1 MAKSVIRLTP
11 EEAKRRREKI
21 YISSTLSGMGRR
33 QNKFL
38 DTYGSDYLSQY
49 RTQDELD
56 RYYAD
61 MAARAEDARLLR
73 YYTAAYGDEESKKS
87 LPDLDE
93 TIRGYDRVLSG
104 KDQIMK
110 FHGSFPDS
118 AAFDKQMSYYDF
130 DIEGAQK
137 RIAQL
142 RADNLKNVIDPKA
155 ASLVEEEIA
164 TLESDIRNATELQK
178 FLKLSESNEPTEMEQ
193 LAAEF
198 ARKNGMIPNI
208 PNPSFEKIQFELEQ
222 YLANATLENIDS
234 AYMMVG
240 PFGAQLSP
248 LIEQRRAYLR
258 GQENPFLSSAA
269 SVGMAPITAID
280 SAVSLAHGNASRL
293 SDRVSAMR
301 AGVSADFGEV
311 GKFFYNTVMS
321 GLDSIVGGLISIGTG
336 LPLGEIMLG
345 LNAAGS
351 AFSESK
357 EKGMSDERAL
367 STAIVAGVAESL
379 FEHWTIG
386 NMKFFQPTNAKTFKA
401 LVSDVG
407 KSMFTNFTE
416 EAATELTNIL
426 YDTFVN
432 TDFSDYQRM
441 IDESVAKGI
450 PVSEAKKE
458 AAKSFALQIGEAG
471 LSGAIMGAGFSAL
484 EMGTGA
490 IASQYNNNQSYQKI
504 GSEIRNTADAD
515 RILAEYVENAKKS
528 GGKAAKAAAGY
539 EKIEPRL
546 DVKEKKKNVAA
557 GKLVTE
563 AAKAKFMSESRK
575 NATENLEDTHKKAEA
590 SASNAKTAVDLADAG
605 RKSRPKIVSIEGSE
619 LSDIKVEIDG
629 EQKTAADITFEEE
642 TNYPLLYAYAPML
655 GSVHAA
661 NEFIQRYGGQKDI
674 HRYFDDFMYYQL
686 MGEAAGA
693 GKWESILKA
702 KRPGV
707 VLDVPDMYAAM
718 QTGLEIRDAA
728 RKQKTEDAKKI
739 AQEWKRLGG
748 TEKSGKLDTT
758 ELRTYSMDEHQASV
772 VEFARVL
779 TEAFGF
785 NITFYATKKG
795 ERSRGDGYFDA
806 KTNTIHLDIEAGI
819 NEGSSYSAINSALL
833 STLSHEIVHSMAV
846 NTPEQYGALRDFL
859 VDWYAKQGDDFEAKV
874 LDLMDEQGL
883 EREDAIEE
891 LIALTCEDLLYSS
904 DALTEAMKEFYKK
917 DEKAAKTFLDKLK
930 EILEKILAFFNFAQK
945 NRSAEASALEEGG
958 KKVIMEAQKRFDAA
972 LLAIREA
979 NMANNAITEM
989 DGLDT
994 EAVTVSEDG
1003 TIKLRQRQYRET
1015 GRETLSEYLTE
1026 QYGADMAESMIFTI
1040 DNIYDIVDQIQE
1052 ENPDLQIFSRWQET
1066 ETELDEEGKPI
1077 FTTNIQNGD
1086 YPLNQDFSRVCKK
1099 RRQLDAVLN
1108 WLAAKDDFDVAYLTK
1123 DDYRKINEA
1132 ISSHGYEVAC
1142 ALCFVDAK
1150 RFRQSEW
1157 ADSFAQT
1164 WNDIL
1169 TSIVAPGTELT
1180 PFNFATDTPN
1190 MNDDGIEIDGSRSVT
1205 YRKWSHG
1212 KEDVKNRRSY
1222 KSFDYMLQKEGGK
1235 YVEGNTNVR
1244 HIAELIRDNPQLR
1257 HTFRGADII
1266 SSKGFDTIQRLAPSV
1281 RQILNGWG
1289 GTSAPKT
1296 SSLDAGYDN
1305 SILNISGY
1313 NKEAAFSVGGVRM
1326 NSFSDFIAHMF
1337 FDYAQA
1343 FADLYAKG
1351 LPMQAYSKELDFF
1364 RLFGKT
1370 GGKLNMSGIPAPRD
1384 GNKST
1389 WNVEKRFAGLNVDKV
1404 SEALGKPINKLTVE
1418 DCLNNLDLC
1427 EYVWAKESIDI
1438 KKATLLQSG
1447 ILYDKFSDAK
1457 IDRCYAL
1464 IQEGKMDEALSA
1476 AGDNVDTAYA
1486 ENIGIIVVGVSE
1498 PHIRK
1503 MLRDPTIRMVIPYH
1517 KSGLNPQI
1525 ARSLGIYAFVDYT
1538 GIQSTRVQMKDGSIM
1553 NLSSASDIK
1562 NAIGGDFK
1570 FYDYFGKTIDGVLY
1584 DGKRT
1589 AQKYLEWCEENS
1601 TDEYTIIPKFK
1612 DSKLGDF
1619 TTEENYYKLLEDFDC
1634 YNTLTGEHA
1643 PQNAVYFGEGA
1654 LPDDYKD
1661 VLVRALK
1668 AEQKVSDDF
1677 RAELDGTSLRE
1688 EILDIVRKRGYQGDK
1703 YRIRKVGK
1711 DDVVWIEDKVILDK
1725 NIPTYQ
1731 AVANYLASHIGEVYT
1746 IIQSGQKVYLGKDLP
1761 GEYTQ
1766 SKYTQKILRIPSLIH
1781 AKNRAVSNLGE
1792 MIEIATKRR
1801 WTKDKGSGK
1810 KDARYGV
1817 YKYKTTFAF
1826 PVYKLGTFEKA
1837 KAFNATLVIINSSDG
1852 KKYLYDVVSI
1862 RENTFVSVELSKR
1875 ESMLAKK
1882 QVQNE
1887 GVSKD
1892 IIPQKTDLSRG
1903 NEKNIKNRLRKQ
1915 TPEANEVLQAIF
1927 EEDPDLVGY
1936 ADHKRELKKYKKLM
1950 DDREVNLEKIADL
1963 DDEILTLKSERK
1975 QSGKGTRMYELTSKR
1990 DILEKDVNELQRRM
2004 FEMEA
2009 KELNKVIKRKTT
2021 LVAAKARKEANE
2033 KAREKSKERT
2043 ENIAKRKYI
2052 NRVQERAKDMMDLL
2066 EKNSQ
2071 KEHIPDAIKEPIAD
2085 FLDSLNFASK
2095 RSTEGG
2101 AKTKKEI
2108 RLDEK
2113 MERVKEALEGKEF
2126 HSELNLPPE
2135 FMEEFDALVKTV
2147 RDIATHSTDMG
2158 GFTLEAMTSEELK
2171 DLNRMLIILKKSVNQ
2186 MNALIV
2192 NARFANAKAAAE
2204 DSILAFGEQSEKGG
2218 IHGKSNAASDFLNY
2232 DNITPV
2238 FFFERMG
2245 EAAYSMFE
2253 SIVDGQ
2259 NMMARLA
2266 DQLLKDSKKMFSEK
2280 EVQAWRKDIRHLT
2293 VQGKDVYISI
2303 PQIMYLYAMQKR
2315 EQSYSHIHGAGIV
2328 VEDQD
2333 KSLIDQ
2339 IKEKKN
2345 GPMKNTA
2352 RGFNITEDEVD
2363 SIVSLLNDRQ
2373 KEVADALQKYMSTVG
2388 SEWGNYVSM
2397 RRFGIHSFTERNYV
2411 PIYTVKAT
2419 DSEQETKKST
2429 TRMDLY
2435 SLLNKS
2441 FTHSLKKDANN
2452 RAVIKDLFDV
2462 FSDHMVDM
2470 ATYRSFALPL
2480 LDILKWRD
2488 YEYNVD
2494 TSSVEL
2500 PGGKTEVALKDYM
2513 TDAYGEAAWNYL
2525 TNLLKDLNG
2534 AQQTGRGEGLARR
2547 MISNYKVAAVA
2558 ANLRVALLQGT
2569 SYIRAAN
2576 AMDVRDL
2583 SHVLSIFNTKE
2594 NKRGYLL
2601 ALEWCGL
2608 VKWKDLGY
2616 FQVDISDPLAKKITG
2631 ENSVRDTVVDWS
2643 MMLAEMGDKYTIGNL
2658 WNALERE
2665 TKRKRPDLAP
2675 GSKEFNE
2682 HVAKRLTEVILKTQ
2696 VIDSVVTKSQVMRSK
2711 GGLVQVLS
2719 SFMSEPTLS
2728 YNNVVSNAQIALDA
2742 KKRGDAHAQKKALK
2756 GFCKSVSVFAIGAV
2770 MQAVVGSISDALR
2783 DDDEEKNLGEKYL
2796 KNLMYN
2802 ALGELNPMGSIVFV
2816 KELEPILNNLINKIA
2831 GTEFPT
2837 YTSGRMDTAFV
2848 SSVIT
2853 ASNKI
2858 FKMFEKGVNSD
2869 SFMQSTYALLKAVS
2883 QISGLPISNLIREVV
2898 SLWNSVVGLIDKDMV
2913 IELQ

>member
-1 MAKSVIRLTP
+1 MAKRVIRLTP
-11 EEAKRRREKI
+11 EEAKRRREQS
-21 YISSTLSGMGRR
+21 YISATLSGMGRR
-33 QNKFL
+33 QNNFL

-49 RTQDELD
+49 RTQDELE

-61 MAARAEDARLLR
+61 LAARAEDVRLLR
-73 YYTAAYGDEESKKS
+73 YYTAAYGDEEGKKS

-93 TIRGYDRVLSG
+93 DIRGYDRLLSG
-104 KDQIMK
+104 KQNAIDTFAMFNNAEEFNSVMQNLDYFNNYDIETNQEILDRMYKDREVYNAFSDAIGIMQPLTHPVYDENGNEIY
-110 FHGSFPDS
+110 FSDYFSDYDSTADISTLEGSKAALDSVRRDKEIRALEGELS
-118 AAFDKQMSYYDF
+118 AARLAQSNRLDLLDDFSEYSVETDGAVRSLKSEKFDKEMSNEERARYFYLF
-130 DIEGAQK
+130 NTEGEEAANQYAK
-137 RIAQL
+137 DLQ
-142 RADNLKNVIDPKA
+142 DNL
-155 ASLVEEEIA
+155 
-164 TLESDIRNATELQK
+164 R
-178 FLKLSESNEPTEMEQ
+178 
-193 LAAEF
+193 
-198 ARKNGMIPNI
+198 
-208 PNPSFEKIQFELEQ
+208 
-222 YLANATLENIDS
+222 
-234 AYMMVG
+234 
-240 PFGAQLSP
+240 
-248 LIEQRRAYLR
+248 QRRLQNMYEWSGHWYTAPLA
-258 GQENPFLSSAA
+258 SIA
-269 SVGMAPITAID
+269 SVGTQIAGAIDNTINLVDYFASAGLSDLQTSNAVQYTKAFRGGVTDSID
-280 SAVSLAHGNASRL
+280 SAVGKFLYNIFMSGVDTYVASKLPGNVGGVLLGASAAASKLDSELERGA
-293 SDRVSAMR
+293 SENEAIASGIA
-301 AGVSADFGEV
+301 AGVFEMIFES
-311 GKFFYNTVMS
+311 
-321 GLDSIVGGLISIGTG
+321 ISIGKLKG
-336 LPLGEIMLG
+336 IQQWME
-345 LNAAGS
+345 NADPKTLKDYVLKIAS
-351 AFSESK
+351 S
-357 EKGMSDERAL
+357 M
-367 STAIVAGVAESL
+367 GV
-379 FEHWTIG
+379 
-386 NMKFFQPTNAKTFKA
+386 NA
-401 LVSDVG
+401 S
-407 KSMFTNFTE
+407 E
-416 EAATELTNIL
+416 EAATEIANIIW
-426 YDTFVN
+426 DTAVMQSDDFVLPDAVLQ
-432 TDFSDYQRM
+432 T
-441 IDESVAKGI
+441 A
-450 PVSEAKKE
+450 E
-458 AAKSFALQIGEAG
+458 AA
-471 LSGAIMGAGFSAL
+471 LSGAVMGAGFAGL
-484 EMGTGA
+484 GFARG
-490 IASQYNNNQSYQKI
+490 SYLKNKSYIKKMAEI

-528 GGKAAKAAAGY
+528 GGKAAKAAEGY

-575 NATENLEDTHKKAEA
+575 NATENLEETHKKAEA

-655 GSVHAA
+655 GSVNAA

-674 HRYFDDFMYYQL
+674 HRYFDDFLYYQL
-686 MGEAAGA
+686 MGETAGA

-718 QTGLEIRDAA
+718 QTGLEIRDTA
-728 RKQKTEDAKKI
+728 RKQKEEDAKKI

-795 ERSRGDGYFDA
+795 ERNRGDGYFDA

-819 NEGSSYSAINSALL
+819 NEGSAYSAINSALL

-859 VDWYAKQGDDFEAKV
+859 VDWYAERGEDFEAKV

-930 EILEKILAFFNFAQK
+930 EILDKILAFFNFAQK

-972 LLAIREA
+972 LIAIREA

-989 DGLDT
+989 AGLDT
-994 EAVTVSEDG
+994 EAVTVSE
-1003 TIKLRQRQYRET
+1003 
-1015 GRETLSEYLTE
+1015 
-1026 QYGADMAESMIFTI
+1026 
-1040 DNIYDIVDQIQE
+1040 
-1052 ENPDLQIFSRWQET
+1052 
-1066 ETELDEEGKPI
+1066 
-1077 FTTNIQNGD
+1077 
-1086 YPLNQDFSRVCKK
+1086 
-1099 RRQLDAVLN
+1099 
-1108 WLAAKDDFDVAYLTK
+1108 
-1123 DDYRKINEA
+1123 
-1132 ISSHGYEVAC
+1132 
-1142 ALCFVDAK
+1142 
-1150 RFRQSEW
+1150 
-1157 ADSFAQT
+1157 
-1164 WNDIL
+1164 
-1169 TSIVAPGTELT
+1169 
-1180 PFNFATDTPN
+1180 
-1190 MNDDGIEIDGSRSVT
+1190 
-1205 YRKWSHG
+1205 
-1212 KEDVKNRRSY
+1212 
-1222 KSFDYMLQKEGGK
+1222 
-1235 YVEGNTNVR
+1235 
-1244 HIAELIRDNPQLR
+1244 
-1257 HTFRGADII
+1257 
-1266 SSKGFDTIQRLAPSV
+1266 
-1281 RQILNGWG
+1281 
-1289 GTSAPKT
+1289 
-1296 SSLDAGYDN
+1296 
-1305 SILNISGY
+1305 
-1313 NKEAAFSVGGVRM
+1313 
-1326 NSFSDFIAHMF
+1326 
-1337 FDYAQA
+1337 
-1343 FADLYAKG
+1343 
-1351 LPMQAYSKELDFF
+1351 
-1364 RLFGKT
+1364 
-1370 GGKLNMSGIPAPRD
+1370 
-1384 GNKST
+1384 
-1389 WNVEKRFAGLNVDKV
+1389 
-1404 SEALGKPINKLTVE
+1404 
-1418 DCLNNLDLC
+1418 
-1427 EYVWAKESIDI
+1427 
-1438 KKATLLQSG
+1438 
-1447 ILYDKFSDAK
+1447 
-1457 IDRCYAL
+1457 
-1464 IQEGKMDEALSA
+1464 
-1476 AGDNVDTAYA
+1476 
-1486 ENIGIIVVGVSE
+1486 
-1498 PHIRK
+1498 
-1503 MLRDPTIRMVIPYH
+1503 
-1517 KSGLNPQI
+1517 
-1525 ARSLGIYAFVDYT
+1525 
-1538 GIQSTRVQMKDGSIM
+1538 
-1553 NLSSASDIK
+1553 
-1562 NAIGGDFK
+1562 
-1570 FYDYFGKTIDGVLY
+1570 
-1584 DGKRT
+1584 
-1589 AQKYLEWCEENS
+1589 
-1601 TDEYTIIPKFK
+1601 
-1612 DSKLGDF
+1612 
-1619 TTEENYYKLLEDFDC
+1619 
-1634 YNTLTGEHA
+1634 
-1643 PQNAVYFGEGA
+1643 
-1654 LPDDYKD
+1654 
-1661 VLVRALK
+1661 
-1668 AEQKVSDDF
+1668 
-1677 RAELDGTSLRE
+1677 DGTSLRE

-1703 YRIRKVGK
+1703 ARLRGINKYGIEVYETSEEIKKLSIKERQKVFIDIMEKEYRGRTAKFTRNGHTYYAFFYKVDVNKNVYGDKKSDKKGWKAKINVGADGDIFNLVENASYDQSKPESGKSNKSHSLVKFWDYYVKTVQIDNRVYDLIANIRKKETDYFVYSLQL
-1711 DDVVWIEDKVILDK
+1711 IENKKIE
-1725 NIPTYQ
+1725 
-1731 AVANYLASHIGEVYT
+1731 AS
-1746 IIQSGQKVYLGKDLP
+1746 
-1761 GEYTQ
+1761 
-1766 SKYTQKILRIPSLIH
+1766 PSLGLQNSVL
-1781 AKNRAVSNLGE
+1781 NRML
-1792 MIEIATKRR
+1792 
-1801 WTKDKGSGK
+1801 
-1810 KDARYGV
+1810 
-1817 YKYKTTFAF
+1817 
-1826 PVYKLGTFEKA
+1826 
-1837 KAFNATLVIINSSDG
+1837 NASDNSIS
-1852 KKYLYDVVSI
+1852 
-1862 RENTFVSVELSKR
+1862 
-1875 ESMLAKK
+1875 
-1882 QVQNE
+1882 
-1887 GVSKD
+1887 
-1892 IIPQKTDLSRG
+1892 QKTDLSRE

-1936 ADHKRELKKYKKLM
+1936 ADHKRELKKYKELM
-1950 DDREVNLEKIADL
+1950 DSRESKLEKIADL
-1963 DDEILTLKSERK
+1963 DDQILALKSERR
-1975 QSGKGTRMYELTSKR
+1975 QSGKGTRMYELTKKR
-1990 DILEKDVNELQRRM
+1990 DLLEKDVNELQRRM

-2009 KELNKVIKRKTT
+2009 KELNKVIKRKTAF
-2021 LVAAKARKEANE
+2021 VAAKARKEANE
-2033 KAREKSKERT
+2033 KAREKRKERT

-2052 NRVQERAKDMMDLL
+2052 NRIQERAKDMMDLL

-2192 NARFANAKAAAE
+2192 NARFANAKAAA
-2204 DSILAFGEQSEKGG
+2204 DSSIVAFGEQSEKGG

-2245 EAAYSMFE
+2245 DAAYSMFE

-2259 NMMARLA
+2259 NMMAKLA

-2303 PQIMYLYAMQKR
+2303 PQIMYLYALQKR

-2435 SLLNKS
+2435 SLLNMS

-2452 RAVIKDLFDV
+2452 RAVIKDLFEV

-2534 AQQTGRGEGLARR
+2534 AQQTGRGEGLARK

-2569 SYIRAAN
+2569 SYVRAAN

-2583 SHVLSIFNTKE
+2583 SHVLSIFNPKE
-2594 NKRGYLL
+2594 TKRGYLL

-2631 ENSVRDTVVDWS
+2631 ENSARDTVVDWS
-2643 MMLAEMGDKYTIGNL
+2643 MKLAEMGDQATIGNL

-2728 YNNVVSNAQIALDA
+2728 YNNVVSNAQIAMDA
-2742 KKRGDAHAQKKALK
+2742 KKRGDTHAQKKAIRGL
-2756 GFCKSVSVFAIGAV
+2756 CKSVSVFAIGAV
-2770 MQAVVGSISDALR
+2770 MQALVGSISDALR
-2783 DDDEEKNLGEKYL
+2783 DDDEEKDFGEKYL
-2796 KNLMYN
+2796 KNLVYN
-2802 ALGELNPMGSIVFV
+2802 TLGELNPMGSIVFV
-2816 KELEPILNNLINKIA
+2816 KELEPILNNIINKVA

-2858 FKMFEKGVNSD
+2858 FKMFEKGMNSE

-2898 SLWNSVVGLIDKDMV
+2898 SLWNSIVGLIDKDMV

>member
-11 EEAKRRREKI
+11 EEAKRRREQS
-21 YISSTLSGMGRR
+21 YISATLSGMGRR
-33 QNKFL
+33 QNNFL

-61 MAARAEDARLLR
+61 VAARAEDARLLR
-73 YYTAAYGDEESKKS
+73 YYTAAYGDEEGKKS

-93 TIRGYDRVLSG
+93 AIRGYDRVLSG
-104 KDQIMK
+104 KQNAIDTFAMFNNAEEFNSVMQNLDYFNNYDIETNQEILDRMYKDREVYNAFSDAIGIMQPLTQPVYDDNGNEIY
-110 FHGSFPDS
+110 FSDYFSDYDSTADISTLEGSKAALDSVRRDKEIRALEGELS
-118 AAFDKQMSYYDF
+118 AARLAQSDRLDLLDDFSEYSVETDGAVRSLKSEKFDKEMSNEERARYFYLF
-130 DIEGAQK
+130 NTEGEEAANQYAK
-137 RIAQL
+137 DLQ
-142 RADNLKNVIDPKA
+142 DNL
-155 ASLVEEEIA
+155 
-164 TLESDIRNATELQK
+164 R
-178 FLKLSESNEPTEMEQ
+178 
-193 LAAEF
+193 
-198 ARKNGMIPNI
+198 
-208 PNPSFEKIQFELEQ
+208 
-222 YLANATLENIDS
+222 
-234 AYMMVG
+234 
-240 PFGAQLSP
+240 
-248 LIEQRRAYLR
+248 QRRLQNIYEWS
-258 GQENPFLSSAA
+258 GQWYTAPLASIA
-269 SVGMAPITAID
+269 SVGTQIAGAIDNTINLVDYFASAGLSDLQTTNAVQYTKAFRGGVTDSID
-280 SAVSLAHGNASRL
+280 SAV
-293 SDRVSAMR
+293 
-301 AGVSADFGEV
+301 
-311 GKFFYNTVMS
+311 GKFLYNIFMS
-321 GLDSIVGGLISIGTG
+321 GVDTYVASKLPGKVGSVLLGASVAASKLDSELERGASENEAIASGIAAGIFEMIFESISIGNLKG
-336 LPLGEIMLG
+336 IQQWME
-345 LNAAGS
+345 NADPRTLKDYVLKIATS
-351 AFSESK
+351 
-357 EKGMSDERAL
+357 M
-367 STAIVAGVAESL
+367 GV
-379 FEHWTIG
+379 
-386 NMKFFQPTNAKTFKA
+386 NA
-401 LVSDVG
+401 S
-407 KSMFTNFTE
+407 E
-416 EAATELTNIL
+416 EAATEIANIIW
-426 YDTFVN
+426 DTTVMQSDDFVLPDAVLQ
-432 TDFSDYQRM
+432 T
-441 IDESVAKGI
+441 A
-450 PVSEAKKE
+450 E
-458 AAKSFALQIGEAG
+458 AA
-471 LSGAIMGAGFSAL
+471 LSGAVMGAGFAGL
-484 EMGTGA
+484 GFARG
-490 IASQYNNNQSYQKI
+490 SYQKNKSYIKKMAEI

-528 GGKAAKAAAGY
+528 GGKAAKAAEGY

-575 NATENLEDTHKKAEA
+575 KATENLEETHKKAEA

-674 HRYFDDFMYYQL
+674 HRYFDDFLYYQL

-772 VEFARVL
+772 VDFARVL

-859 VDWYAKQGDDFEAKV
+859 VDWYAKRGEDFESKV
-874 LDLMDEQGL
+874 LDLMDEQEL

-930 EILEKILAFFNFAQK
+930 EILDKILAFFNFAQK

-989 DGLDT
+989 AGLDT

-1205 YRKWSHG
+1205 YRKWSQG

-1418 DCLNNLDLC
+1418 DCLSNLDLC

-1447 ILYDKFSDAK
+1447 ILYDKLSDAE

-1553 NLSSASDIK
+1553 NLSSAPDIK

-1643 PQNAVYFGEGA
+1643 PQNAVYFGDGA

-1668 AEQKVSDDF
+1668 AEQKVSDNF

-1688 EILDIVRKRGYQGDK
+1688 EILDIVRKRGYQG
-1703 YRIRKVGK
+1703 
-1711 DDVVWIEDKVILDK
+1711 
-1725 NIPTYQ
+1725 N
-1731 AVANYLASHIGEVYT
+1731 
-1746 IIQSGQKVYLGKDLP
+1746 
-1761 GEYTQ
+1761 
-1766 SKYTQKILRIPSLIH
+1766 
-1781 AKNRAVSNLGE
+1781 
-1792 MIEIATKRR
+1792 
-1801 WTKDKGSGK
+1801 
-1810 KDARYGV
+1810 
-1817 YKYKTTFAF
+1817 
-1826 PVYKLGTFEKA
+1826 
-1837 KAFNATLVIINSSDG
+1837 
-1852 KKYLYDVVSI
+1852 
-1862 RENTFVSVELSKR
+1862 
-1875 ESMLAKK
+1875 
-1882 QVQNE
+1882 
-1887 GVSKD
+1887 
-1892 IIPQKTDLSRG
+1892 
-1903 NEKNIKNRLRKQ
+1903 KNRLRKQ

-1963 DDEILTLKSERK
+1963 DDQILALKSERK

-1990 DILEKDVNELQRRM
+1990 DILEKDVNEIQRRM

-2009 KELNKVIKRKTT
+2009 KELNKVIKRKTR
-2021 LVAAKARKEANE
+2021 LVAEKARKEANE

-2052 NRVQERAKDMMDLL
+2052 DRIQERAKDMMGLL

-2095 RSTEGG
+2095 RSSEGG

-2204 DSILAFGEQSEKGG
+2204 DSILAFGEQSKKGG
-2218 IHGKSNAASDFLNY
+2218 IYGKRNAASDFLNY

-2259 NMMARLA
+2259 NMMAKLA
-2266 DQLLKDSKKMFSEK
+2266 DQLLNDSKKMFSEK

-2293 VQGKDVYISI
+2293 IQGKDVYISI
-2303 PQIMYLYAMQKR
+2303 PQIMYLYALQKR

-2339 IKEKKN
+2339 IKDKKK

-2373 KEVADALQKYMSTVG
+2373 KEVADALQEYMSTVG

-2435 SLLNKS
+2435 SLLNMS

-2494 TSSVEL
+2494 TPSVEL
-2500 PGGKTEVALKDYM
+2500 PGGKKEVALKDYM

-2534 AQQTGRGEGLARR
+2534 AQQTGRGEGLARK

-2558 ANLRVALLQGT
+2558 ANLRVAMLQGT

-2583 SHVLSIFNTKE
+2583 SHVLSIINPKE
-2594 NKRGYLL
+2594 TKRGYLL

-2643 MMLAEMGDKYTIGNL
+2643 MKLAEMGDQATIGNL

-2756 GFCKSVSVFAIGAV
+2756 GFCKSVSVFTIGAI

-2837 YTSGRMDTAFV
+2837 FTSGRMDTAFV

-2869 SFMQSTYALLKAVS
+2869 SFMQSTYALLKAIS

-2898 SLWNSVVGLIDKDMV
+2898 SLWNSVVGLIDKNMI
-2913 IELQ
+2913 IEIQ